1 MEVINSDDIAW
12 DQFFLE
18 NEYFVINYHSQ
29 IDFPVY
35 HKINETFI
43 QLSKEKKYGKIKF
56 YRIDTNNNPIA
67 EQFMK
72 KRKLPFLATFM
83 QGFLV
88 ECNNIETEAELRAM
102 LERLLDFKI
111 KL

>member
-1 MEVINSDDIAW
+1 MEVIKSDDIAW
-12 DQFFLE
+12 DEFFLE
-18 NEYFVINYHSQ
+18 NEYFVINYHSK
-29 IDFPVY
+29 IDFPIY
-35 HKINETFI
+35 HTINETFI
-43 QLSKEKKYGKIKF
+43 SLSKEKKYSKIKF
-56 YRIDTNNNPIA
+56 FRIDTNTNPIA

-72 KRKLPFLATFM
+72 TRKLPFLAIFM

-102 LERLLDFKI
+102 LDRLIDFKI